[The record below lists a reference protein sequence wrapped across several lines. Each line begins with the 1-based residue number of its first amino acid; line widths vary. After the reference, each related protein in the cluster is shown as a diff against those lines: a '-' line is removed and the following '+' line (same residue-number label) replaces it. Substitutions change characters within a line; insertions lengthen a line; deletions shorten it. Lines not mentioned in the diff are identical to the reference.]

1 MKINK
6 FFEEI
11 LGVTLMNPR
20 WSWGAVDPESNRV
33 YLRVWDDQIKMD
45 GGVEKVQVYWKH
57 PRTGSPGFEERV
69 EQLEAIEN
77 GAQGFGIVTTAVDP
91 EPEGAR
97 EIKSF
102 DEHTLLE
109 LGEISEDADGKY
121 ALITGRI
128 PTSNLEQKRAL
139 TPAGKAILQSI
150 VNQIRGGRFLPDD
163 EQSFMGYGDV
173 HKELGL
179 EKRGSH
185 WGNSL
190 NAQGLGNLA
199 LWIRQKHLP
208 ALTGLIVDQT
218 NFEPGD
224 GYYHANN
231 RPLNDRSWW
240 MDQIRQAI
248 AFDWSPYVDDDP
260 TPTVEQLQ
268 SYTSAVIEGTVNT
281 VSVEVRTR
289 CEALRRRAKQFY
301 RTADGKLKCEVCGW
315 QKPDN
320 RISGDIV
327 ELHHM
332 RPLAGLPD
340 QGVSLSMREAIESL
354 VPLCPCCHRIAHSRI
369 GGRSFSLKE
378 LKNIIPQYQAAPLAR
393 A

>member
-1 MKINK
+1 MKINQ

-11 LGVTLMNPR
+11 LGVTLRNPR
-20 WSWGAVDPESNRV
+20 WSWGAVDRENNRV
-33 YLRVWDDQIKMD
+33 YLRVWGDQIRTD
-45 GGVEKVQVYWKH
+45 GGVEKVQVYWKR
-57 PRTGSPGFEERV
+57 PKTGSPGYEERV
-69 EQLEAIEN
+69 EQLEVMQN

-91 EPEGAR
+91 DTDGAR
-97 EIKSF
+97 EIKTF

-121 ALITGRI
+121 ALVTGRI
-128 PTSNLEQKRAL
+128 PVSSVEQTRVL
-139 TPAGKAILQSI
+139 TPVAKAILQLL
-150 VNQIRGGRFLPDD
+150 VNQIRAGRFLPDD
-163 EQSFMGYGDV
+163 ERSFMGHGDV
-173 HKELGL
+173 HKKLGL
-179 EKRGSH
+179 EKRGPN

-199 LWIRQKHLP
+199 LWIRQKQLP

-218 NFEPGD
+218 NFQPGD
-224 GYYHANN
+224 GYYRAYN
-231 RPLNDRSWW
+231 RPLNDRAWW

-248 AFDWSPYVDDDP
+248 AFDWSPYVEDDP
-260 TPTVEQLQ
+260 APTIEQLKT
-268 SYTSAVIEGTVNT
+268 YTSAVIEGTVNT
-281 VSVEVRTR
+281 VSVEVRAR

-301 RTADGKLKCEVCGW
+301 RGADGKLKCEVCGW

-332 RPLAGLPD
+332 RPLADLPE

-369 GGRSFSLKE
+369 GGGSFSLKE
-378 LKNIIPQYQAAPLAR
+378 LKSIIPKYQAPPLAT